1 MSTVIAAS
9 SIPAEA
15 VAKALGT
22 ATVLASLD
30 TWDEISEVLTRE
42 KFERY
47 QAASFRRKYVDSLYE
62 ILEFVSIHMTVDICR
77 DIKDNK
83 LLALAV
89 DGNAAI
95 IVTGDKDLLVL
106 HPFRGIPIITPAD
119 YLAL

>member
-1 MSTVIAAS
+1 VSTVIAAS